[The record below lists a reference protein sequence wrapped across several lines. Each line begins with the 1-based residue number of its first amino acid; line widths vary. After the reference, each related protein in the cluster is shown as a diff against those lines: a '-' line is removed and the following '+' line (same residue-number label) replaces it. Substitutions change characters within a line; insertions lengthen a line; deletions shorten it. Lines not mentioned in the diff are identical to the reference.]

1 MQDHLCSATASILS
15 ANAFEKSAK
24 SPPLSL
30 VAAAACDGSNW
41 SACGL
46 RCEELVSQ
54 REGAHATPMF
64 KLYVGSLSSA
74 ESFDLIA
81 RLGIKA
87 IANCCSMSLQ
97 IAAGLR

>member
-1 MQDHLCSATASILS
+1 
-15 ANAFEKSAK
+15 
-24 SPPLSL
+24 
-30 VAAAACDGSNW
+30 
-41 SACGL
+41 
-46 RCEELVSQ
+46 
-54 REGAHATPMF
+54 MF

-97 IAAGLR
+97 IAAGIR